1 MNKGAI
7 CENWEAS
14 KRALPGR
21 EMVKSGHRGI
31 TGGSGKERL
40 WHSKKQVTL
49 DSVKLSKS
57 SSWDRI
63 VDPSVFSYT
72 LKELR
77 LQIKTE
83 DYMCLHYVSGVCE
96 TVQSHSP

>member
-1 MNKGAI
+1 
-7 CENWEAS
+7 
-14 KRALPGR
+14 
-21 EMVKSGHRGI
+21 MVKSGDRGNK
-31 TGGSGKERL
+31 GGSEKERL
-40 WHSKKQVTL
+40 CHSKKWETL

-63 VDPSVFSYT
+63 VDPSVFSYS
-72 LKELR
+72 LKGLR